1 MAITTAILAT
11 HVEHDLV
18 DAAAQRLIDDAAAEI
33 EERFGSDTALTE
45 YFNLIT
51 QRGRIFLKRRAL
63 TLTTVKEGAAIDNLT
78 TLVED
83 TDHQLT
89 DNGWVV
95 ERLGTDFQP
104 KVEIIYAPVSDSD
117 RRDRVTIDLVR
128 LAIQNSGLSSVK
140 DGDHSEGALDYKKER
155 DDILFVLAGASRTI
169 A

>member
-11 HVEHDLV
+11 HIEHDLV
-18 DAAAQRLIDDAAAEI
+18 DAADQRLIDDADAEI
-33 EERFGSDTALTE
+33 VERFGSDTARTE
-45 YFNLIT
+45 YWNISPPRRRL
-51 QRGRIFLKRRAL
+51 FLTSRAT
-63 TLTTVKEGAAIDNLT
+63 TLTTVKEGLTVDELT
-78 TLVED
+78 TLVEN
-83 TDHQLT
+83 TDHKLT

-95 ERLGTDFQP
+95 ERLETDFQP
-104 KVEIIYAPVSDSD
+104 KVEIIYAPVSDST

-155 DDILFVLAGASRTI
+155 EDILSVLAGASRVL